1 MKLSTR
7 LYITKLNISI
17 TKLYMILYIIQKKV
31 IMICLKFAIT
41 VDLKHSLEA
50 KLEITLKKI
59 MKMAVFS
66 TV

>member
-7 LYITKLNISI
+7 LYITKRSTNIM
-17 TKLYMILYIIQKKV
+17 KLYMKLYIIQRKV

-50 KLEITLKKI
+50 KLEITFKKI
-59 MKMAVFS
+59 MKMDVFS